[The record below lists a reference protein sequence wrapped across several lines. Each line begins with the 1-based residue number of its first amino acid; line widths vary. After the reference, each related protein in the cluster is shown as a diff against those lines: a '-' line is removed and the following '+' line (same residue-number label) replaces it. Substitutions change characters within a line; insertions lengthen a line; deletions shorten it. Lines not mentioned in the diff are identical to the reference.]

1 MQWLQGHCQPHTP
14 GRSVP
19 CTEDRRPFCKSGR
32 WTEVH
37 KTWIVVCL
45 STGSLGRVES
55 LSGISLH
62 WFSHVLTEMAET
74 PSWYSPLSSVS
85 QFSSFLAAIIDS
97 WSSSR
102 HHSPMSCS
110 DQIKLLFVITGT
122 SNNGV
127 ERPTAYASRTLTRA
141 KKGYA
146 QLEKEALSLIYG
158 VKTFHQ
164 FLYGRRFTLVT
175 DHKPLLT
182 ILGPR
187 HIHHSVSTYNI
198 GLSLQ
203 W

>member
-1 MQWLQGHCQPHTP
+1 
-14 GRSVP
+14 
-19 CTEDRRPFCKSGR
+19 
-32 WTEVH
+32 
-37 KTWIVVCL
+37 
-45 STGSLGRVES
+45 
-55 LSGISLH
+55 
-62 WFSHVLTEMAET
+62 
-74 PSWYSPLSSVS
+74 
-85 QFSSFLAAIIDS
+85 
-97 WSSSR
+97 
-102 HHSPMSCS
+102 MSCS
-110 DQIKLLFVITGT
+110 DQIKLLFVITET